1 MVQLIVGSLGRGK
14 TQYLIG
20 QANEAVAS
28 AQGHIVY
35 IDKNTKHM
43 FELNNRIRLI
53 DASRYPLKNADE
65 FIGFICGI
73 LSQDHDLEKIYL
85 DSFLKNLKLPADPA
99 LVKEY
104 VEQLEAISKKFKVD
118 FITSVSLDKAELD
131 ESLQEKVMI
140 SL

>member
-14 TQYLIG
+14 TQYLID

-35 IDKNTKHM
+35 IDKSTKHM

-104 VEQLEAISKKFKVD
+104 VEQLEAISQKFKVD

-131 ESLQEKVMI
+131 KSLQEKVVI

>member
-35 IDKNTKHM
+35 IDKSTKHM

-104 VEQLEAISKKFKVD
+104 VEQLEAINKKFKVD

-131 ESLQEKVMI
+131 ESLQEKVVI

>member
-1 MVQLIVGSLGRGK
+1 MVQLIVGSLGRGN
-14 TQYLIG
+14 TQYLID

-35 IDKNTKHM
+35 IDKSTKHM

-104 VEQLEAISKKFKVD
+104 VEQLEAISQKFKVD

-131 ESLQEKVMI
+131 GSLQEKVVI

>member
-73 LSQDHDLEKIYL
+73 ISQDHDLEKIYL

-118 FITSVSLDKAELD
+118 FITSVSLDKTELD

>member
-14 TQYLIG
+14 TQYLLD

-35 IDKNTKHM
+35 IDKSTKHM

-104 VEQLEAISKKFKVD
+104 VEQLVASSP
-118 FITSVSLDKAELD
+118 TRQPD
-131 ESLQEKVMI
+131 E
-140 SL
+140 